1 MSYIEKINTNG
12 KGIMEK
18 VREAHRK
25 EYGVEPDVIAVAP
38 GRFHLAGEHTWF
50 FKDKTLSMAV
60 NLPVYVSASLREDTS
75 FKFYFVQLED
85 EKYTNLSSLKLKK
98 EDKWANSIKS
108 ILYGF
113 YSGGFELKGID
124 FTIYS
129 EILPSAGFGI
139 TTAVKVA
146 SCWAIRELC
155 GLKCSQDQ
163 ILQVIERANKNFL
176 GTANHSAD
184 SFAAIFSKEN
194 NLVLTDYAKKSCEL
208 VPFNFKEKTVL
219 LTDALVP
226 RIVTWNE
233 DSLMQPE
240 NVLLLGELKERKANV
255 SGGWQYEEDKAEVNE
270 VLSVVSEDTK
280 RRLLCVMNEH
290 KCVLDCVNAIQ
301 KYDFSSFARSVNR
314 SHQNMRDYDIS
325 CPEIDWI
332 LKRVHELDENLD
344 DLRNPVNCG
353 RITGKGFGRGIYT
366 ILRNSDVG
374 KYKEKLEEYEKIFGF
389 SPKCYSVKSANG
401 VRLI

>member
-85 EKYTNLSSLKLKK
+85 EKHTNLSSLKLKK

-163 ILQVIERANKNFL
+163 ILQIGRASCRER
-176 GTANHSAD
+176 
-184 SFAAIFSKEN
+184 
-194 NLVLTDYAKKSCEL
+194 V
-208 VPFNFKEKTVL
+208 
-219 LTDALVP
+219 
-226 RIVTWNE
+226 
-233 DSLMQPE
+233 
-240 NVLLLGELKERKANV
+240 
-255 SGGWQYEEDKAEVNE
+255 
-270 VLSVVSEDTK
+270 
-280 RRLLCVMNEH
+280 
-290 KCVLDCVNAIQ
+290 
-301 KYDFSSFARSVNR
+301 
-314 SHQNMRDYDIS
+314 
-325 CPEIDWI
+325 
-332 LKRVHELDENLD
+332 
-344 DLRNPVNCG
+344 
-353 RITGKGFGRGIYT
+353 
-366 ILRNSDVG
+366 
-374 KYKEKLEEYEKIFGF
+374 
-389 SPKCYSVKSANG
+389 
-401 VRLI
+401 

>member
-85 EKYTNLSSLKLKK
+85 EKHTNLSSLKLKK

-129 EILPSAGFGI
+129 EILPSAGFDP
-139 TTAVKVA
+139 
-146 SCWAIRELC
+146 LC
-155 GLKCSQDQ
+155 
-163 ILQVIERANKNFL
+163 
-176 GTANHSAD
+176 
-184 SFAAIFSKEN
+184 
-194 NLVLTDYAKKSCEL
+194 
-208 VPFNFKEKTVL
+208 
-219 LTDALVP
+219 
-226 RIVTWNE
+226 
-233 DSLMQPE
+233 
-240 NVLLLGELKERKANV
+240 
-255 SGGWQYEEDKAEVNE
+255 
-270 VLSVVSEDTK
+270 
-280 RRLLCVMNEH
+280 
-290 KCVLDCVNAIQ
+290 
-301 KYDFSSFARSVNR
+301 
-314 SHQNMRDYDIS
+314 HQ
-325 CPEIDWI
+325 
-332 LKRVHELDENLD
+332 
-344 DLRNPVNCG
+344 
-353 RITGKGFGRGIYT
+353 
-366 ILRNSDVG
+366 
-374 KYKEKLEEYEKIFGF
+374 
-389 SPKCYSVKSANG
+389 A
-401 VRLI
+401 